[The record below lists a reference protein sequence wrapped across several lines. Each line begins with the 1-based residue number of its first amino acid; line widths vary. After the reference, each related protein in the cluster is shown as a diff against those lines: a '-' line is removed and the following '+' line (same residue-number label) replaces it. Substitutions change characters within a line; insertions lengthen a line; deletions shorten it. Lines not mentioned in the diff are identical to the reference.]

1 MLAFSQH
8 HVFRHTDKGDWV
20 RTGVDGDG
28 NCFYHAYAYSMDA
41 STVSQLSKQQRLD
54 HVLTIKHEFANRI
67 TFNDTSDLIDMS
79 SFDSLVQLIDIYLA
93 KKQLKFPDLSKEPLY
108 SIGEYVA
115 LLCQLHP
122 VLQSDTEFHRH
133 VVSILKQYHA
143 SIQEY
148 VRRNGTWV
156 FDALIDLF
164 MKKMDINIWIIS
176 DTTKERITHYPLGQ
190 ARYTM
195 FMYHINDHYESVGLH
210 KDKKMTRVFEHPFFP

>member
-8 HVFRHTDKGDWV
+8 QLFLDDWV

-41 STVSQLSKQQRLD
+41 STVSQLSIQQRLEY
-54 HVLTIKHEFANRI
+54 VLRIKNEFANRI
-67 TFNDTSDLIDMS
+67 TFEDTSDLIDMN
-79 SFDSLVQLIDIYLA
+79 SFDALVQLIHVYLSNHN
-93 KKQLKFPDLSKEPLY
+93 LSFPDLSKEPLY

-115 LLCQLHP
+115 LICQLHP
-122 VLQSDTEFHRH
+122 ILKSDAEFHKH
-133 VVSILKQYHA
+133 VVLILKQYHA

-148 VRRNGTWV
+148 VRRNGSWV
-156 FDALIDLF
+156 FDSLIDLF

-176 DTTKERITHYPLGQ
+176 DTTKARITHYPVGN
-190 ARYTM
+190 ARYTI
-195 FMYHINDHYESVGLH
+195 FLYHINDHYESVGWY